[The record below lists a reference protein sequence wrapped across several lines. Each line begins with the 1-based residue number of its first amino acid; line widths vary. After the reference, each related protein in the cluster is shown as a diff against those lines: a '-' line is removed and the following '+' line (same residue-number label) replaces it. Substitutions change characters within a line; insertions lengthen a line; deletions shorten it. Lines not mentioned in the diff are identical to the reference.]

1 VIPDSFIQDLLAR
14 VDIVDVVE
22 RYVPLKKGGANYS
35 ARCPF
40 HNEKSPSFTVSPTK
54 QFYYCFGCGAKGS
67 AIGFVMEYAGLGFRE
82 AVQELASGIGLKV
95 PEDEPSGRVREAGQ
109 PYEKAAAGAA
119 DLYELMTQA
128 VDFYRNELKKS
139 SRAIEYLKGRGLTGE
154 IAARFRIGYAPDGWT
169 PLAQAFPDYQSKL
182 LVDCGL
188 VKEPEEE
195 ESTKSDGQRIDGQK
209 KRYDRFRDRIMFPII
224 NQRGQ
229 VIGFGGRVLD
239 KGEPKYLNSP
249 ETPIFDKGRELYGL
263 PQARLAIR
271 ETGTVVVVEGYM
283 DVVALAQHGVANCV
297 AALGTATTPAHVQ
310 KLMKQADR
318 IVFCF
323 DGDTAGRK
331 AAWRALENSLAH
343 LADDRLLSFVF
354 LPQGEDP
361 DSFVRKNGNTAFIE
375 LQKNATPLSQYL
387 LDHLSE
393 NINLKTPEGRSQL
406 LHTAKPLILQIAAPG
421 LRLQLFKRVA
431 ELAGVSQNEVEQ
443 LYSARANVAVRP
455 PAPARAGR
463 RAPVARNFHQLLQ
476 LVALEPALAKRLD
489 LELFDRDT
497 EAGGAAHAL
506 VEWITNDEDSSHTP
520 AMLFEHFRGS
530 AVESFLGGNE
540 LNSLRD
546 KFDQADM
553 ERDFDN
559 LQLALRSTRYQ
570 EEMDELLAKA
580 ANAHLSAEEDRRFM
594 QLSRELQSLKS
605 TQSSPN

>member
-14 VDIVDVVE
+14 VDIVDVIE

-82 AVQELASGIGLKV
+82 AVQELASGIGLQV
-95 PEDEPSGRVREAGQ
+95 PDDEPSGRVREAGQ
-109 PYEKAAAGAA
+109 PYEKSGAGAA
-119 DLYELMTQA
+119 DLYDLMTQA
-128 VDFYRNELKKS
+128 VDFYRAELKKS
-139 SRAIEYLKGRGLTGE
+139 SRAIEYLKGRGLSGE

-188 VKEPEEE
+188 VKEVEAEVDAEQGSRPE
-195 ESTKSDGQRIDGQK
+195 

-331 AAWRALENSLAH
+331 AAWRALENSLAL

-361 DSFVRKNGNTAFIE
+361 DSFVREHGNQAFIE

-406 LHTAKPLILQIAAPG
+406 LHAAKPLILQIAAPG
-421 LRLQLFKRVA
+421 LRLQLFKRIA

-443 LYSARANVAVRP
+443 LYSARASVAVRP
-455 PAPARAGR
+455 AAPARGGR
-463 RAPVARNFHQLLQ
+463 RAPVSSHFSQLLQ
-476 LVALEPALAKRLD
+476 LVALQPVLAKKLD

-497 EAGGAAHAL
+497 EAGAAAHAL
-506 VEWITNDEDSSHTP
+506 VEWIANNDDRDDGEPHTP

-530 AVESFLGGNE
+530 AVEPFLGGNA
-540 LNSLRD
+540 LISLRD

-553 ERDFDN
+553 QRDFDD
-559 LQLALRSTRYQ
+559 LQLALRVARC
-570 EEMDELLAKA
+570 EEERAGILAKA
-580 ANAHLSAEEDRRFM
+580 GNGDLSAEEDQRFM
-594 QLSRELQSLKS
+594 QLSREIQSLKS